1 MVNEEIQAIIQRA
14 QEAVQQGRLD
24 PQAAQMQIMQVQQ
37 EMQDPAQL
45 EKLISMQEVKLL
57 EDLMTQLI
65 PQGQSAMDD
74 PLVQIRMKELELKQ
88 QTEMRKA
95 ADDKADRDIERDRL
109 EQQAASAAAKI
120 ESTEEIAQN
129 RNEVNRERID
139 VQRQS
144 SLRRT

>member
-1 MVNEEIQAIIQRA
+1 
-14 QEAVQQGRLD
+14 
-24 PQAAQMQIMQVQQ
+24 
-37 EMQDPAQL
+37 
-45 EKLISMQEVKLL
+45 MQEVKLL

-95 ADDKADRDIERDRL
+95 EDDKADRDIERDRL